1 MWECKICNVCFEEIP
16 DNSELIREKQ
26 GISMYRI
33 DGMIHIIRKK
43 PTPKA
48 KPGAFIQP
56 KTSIVVQQKPEPIQP
71 DAVAPPKPKWFPV
84 EPEPELELTP
94 MQYAW
99 KKARRK

>member
-48 KPGAFIQP
+48 KMTFQR
-56 KTSIVVQQKPEPIQP
+56 K
-71 DAVAPPKPKWFPV
+71 
-84 EPEPELELTP
+84 
-94 MQYAW
+94 
-99 KKARRK
+99 KKAKKHRRKNKTRRTS